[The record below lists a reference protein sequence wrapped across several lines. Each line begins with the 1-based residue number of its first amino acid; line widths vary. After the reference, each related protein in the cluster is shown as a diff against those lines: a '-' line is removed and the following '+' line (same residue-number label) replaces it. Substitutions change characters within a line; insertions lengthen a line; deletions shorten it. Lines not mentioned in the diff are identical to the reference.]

1 MSSFYDKK
9 EELILNMFIS
19 ILLLIILF
27 SILSTLFIN
36 KNILKPLF
44 KLKSTLESVLNKKYK
59 PIGLI
64 QLLVQL

>member
-59 PIGLI
+59 PVGLI